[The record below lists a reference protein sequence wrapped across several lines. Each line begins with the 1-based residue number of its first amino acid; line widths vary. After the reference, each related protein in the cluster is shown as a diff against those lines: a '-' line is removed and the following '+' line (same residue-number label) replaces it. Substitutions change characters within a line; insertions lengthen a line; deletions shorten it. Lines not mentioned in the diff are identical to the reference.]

1 MKRKIKV
8 FSAIASLCLAVALM
22 AFGVYAATQV
32 TYTLSG
38 SVTYTTND
46 VLVDISGRVE
56 KAQSTKYGFAANGD
70 ADNEA
75 NTNYG
80 DIAGW
85 DNAQTL
91 TGYQSYD
98 PNTFLPK
105 VPGETDAQTESVNVN
120 LGESS
125 AWKIT
130 VTVTNQATSSAVKVD
145 LEDTSNDENFHV
157 IIEEGT
163 TQTTGATKGAAVT
176 FTIYILLDD
185 PTTSISAGTY
195 SFKFTCTRAA

>member
-46 VLVDISGRVE
+46 VLVDISGSVA
-56 KAQSTKYGFAANGD
+56 KAQATKYGFAASGD
-70 ADNEA
+70 ADNEN
-75 NTNYG
+75 NTSYG
-80 DIAGW
+80 EITGW
-85 DNAQTL
+85 DNVKAL

-98 PNTFLPK
+98 PNTMLPN
-105 VPGETDAQTESVNVN
+105 VSGETDPRTESVEVK

-130 VTVTNQATSSAVKVD
+130 VTVTNQATSSAVKVV

-157 IIEEGT
+157 IIKEGT
-163 TQTTGATKGAAVT
+163 TQTTDATKGSSKT

-185 PTTSISAGTY
+185 PTKSISAGTY